1 MVNLGR
7 WIPFISARA
16 DDGETDIP
24 QPATGLTPIPT
35 EVVVAVV
42 DEWPADFSRDD
53 LEANLNAVQDYAIQ
67 AYGPTAYPGEDE
79 GDGTEPPVEHPIRE
93 LVHHEASTSP
103 LEKLFYTSDDR
114 GVDGYV
120 VNGERW
126 TAIKSEL
133 GMSQLALEAVQEAH
147 RVYATDLGQGEYAQL
162 LNPLF
167 ISTDNPPALEGEVA
181 DDADVAT
188 ADDDQ
193 ATDAPAA
200 EATEATSE
208 SGVSAGDDGSDDTL
222 GGLVAGSDEDD
233 NEGGVD
239 PESLAEESEFVF
251 DDGGEATARDTNGDD
266 GTPAG
271 GYGAVGDD
279 AVNAG
284 GGIEES
290 GWQFDDLDAAAT
302 EPDGGTAVDVGVEAS
317 GAKEGEVGAGRAAEG
332 DDGGF
337 PAWML
342 ASVKP
347 QRSRRE

>member
-35 EVVVAVV
+35 EVVVAVA

-67 AYGPTAYPGEDE
+67 AYGPTAYPGEDD

-181 DDADVAT
+181 DDADA
-188 ADDDQ
+188 ASAGDGES
-193 ATDAPAA
+193 TDASAA
-200 EATEATSE
+200 EVTEAA
-208 SGVSAGDDGSDDTL
+208 SADDDGSDDPL
-222 GGLVAGSDEDD
+222 GGLVAGSDADEDTG
-233 NEGGVD
+233 GGVD
-239 PESLAEESEFVF
+239 PDVLAEESEFVF
-251 DDGGEATARDTNGDD
+251 DDGGGEAVAPGTDGDD

-271 GYGAVGDD
+271 GAGSVGDD
-279 AVNAG
+279 AVDAG

-290 GWQFDDLDAAAT
+290 GWQFDDVDAAAT
-302 EPDGGTAVDVGVEAS
+302 EPDGGTTVEVGVEAS
-317 GAKEGEVGAGRAAEG
+317 GATEGEVAPGRAAEG
-332 DDGGF
+332 DGGGF

>member
-79 GDGTEPPVEHPIRE
+79 GDGTEPPVEHPIGE

-188 ADDDQ
+188 ADDDES
-193 ATDAPAA
+193 TDAPPAA
-200 EATEATSE
+200 ASE
-208 SGVSAGDDGSDDTL
+208 SGVSAGDDGSDDT
-222 GGLVAGSDEDD
+222 GGGRVAGSDEDD

-239 PESLAEESEFVF
+239 PDSLAEESEFVF
-251 DDGGEATARDTNGDD
+251 GDGEVTGRDTNGGD
-266 GTPAG
+266 GTPAEG
-271 GYGAVGDD
+271 AGSVGDGAVD
-279 AVNAG
+279 AG

-302 EPDGGTAVDVGVEAS
+302 EPDGGTAVDVEAS
-317 GAKEGEVGAGRAAEG
+317 GAKEGDG
-332 DDGGF
+332 GGF

>member
-1 MVNLGR
+1 MVDLGR
-7 WIPFISARA
+7 WIPFISARV
-16 DDGETDIP
+16 DDAETDIP

-35 EVVVAVV
+35 EVVVAVA

-67 AYGPTAYPGEDE
+67 AYGPTAYPGEDPA
-79 GDGTEPPVEHPIRE
+79 DGTEPAVEHPIRE

-126 TAIKSEL
+126 TAVKSEL

-181 DDADVAT
+181 DDADVAP
-188 ADDDQ
+188 ADDGES
-193 ATDAPAA
+193 TDASAA
-200 EATEATSE
+200 EATEAA
-208 SGVSAGDDGSDDTL
+208 SADDDGSDDSL

-239 PESLAEESEFVF
+239 PDVLAEESEFVF
-251 DDGGEATARDTNGDD
+251 DDGGGEAVAPGTDGDD
-266 GTPAG
+266 GTPGEGAG
-271 GYGAVGDD
+271 SVGDD
-279 AVNAG
+279 AVDAG
-284 GGIEES
+284 GGIGES
-290 GWQFDDLDAAAT
+290 GWQFDDVDAAAT
-302 EPDGGTAVDVGVEAS
+302 EPDGGTTVEVGVEVP
-317 GAKEGEVGAGRAAEG
+317 GAPVGAAARG
-332 DDGGF
+332 GAGGGVGGGF